1 TSPAA
6 PARSARA
13 RTNCGRWSC
22 RRAESPAATWRC
34 ADVTAGRPDP
44 SAARARFER
53 KKQDLGARIAAAG
66 GAFSLR
72 KRTASNL
79 FRYTRRKGIPGA
91 ARVDLGVFNEI
102 LHLDADAMTLDV
114 EGLATFE

>member
-1 TSPAA
+1 
-6 PARSARA
+6 
-13 RTNCGRWSC
+13 
-22 RRAESPAATWRC
+22 
-34 ADVTAGRPDP
+34 
-44 SAARARFER
+44 
-53 KKQDLGARIAAAG
+53 RIAAAG

-114 EGLATFE
+114 EGLATFESIVDHCLPRGFAPQVTPELKHITLGGASVGIGIESSCHRHGF